1 MATKRVTISLEIKY
15 EIIKCFESKVKTNE
29 IVKRFGLKDRRN
41 VHSIVK
47 KKDKIKEKYENMKK
61 KDAKISSYIRR
72 SNYPQLEEAI
82 IRWIHQMRGQK
93 VPLSGPLIK
102 EQALKFAQMMNIN
115 EFKASDGYIAGLK
128 KRCNIEYRIE
138 SGESFSVSQTAI
150 DNWKSELIELIKNY
164 DSKDIFNLD
173 ETGLFWKLLPT
184 KTYAFSTES
193 RFGIKQLKNRVTL
206 TVITNANGSERKVCL
221 IGASKR
227 PHCFRSKKRLP
238 IDYYQ
243 QHNAWMDNK
252 IFQLIVRKINDQM
265 KLQKRKIILF
275 VDNCSAH
282 YLNDEL
288 SNVSLAFF
296 PSNSTSVLQPN
307 DLGIIKC
314 LKTNY
319 RKKLVSFLI
328 SQYETGELNAIKQM
342 DLYTAMCLIK
352 SSLKEIKTNSIINCY
367 KKAGFNVNLTTE
379 ISYVDD
385 VDFNEVWS
393 NLGKHVN
400 VQYESFESYIDVDC
414 NVVISEILSDEDI
427 IRLVQN
433 DDSSSETEIEDEEN
447 GNEGKQDIKNISSSE
462 AFAILSQLQVYF
474 LNRNDE
480 VAHDLLLNVQSQLSK
495 TVLLNLKQSKITD
508 FF

>member
-1 MATKRVTISLEIKY
+1 M
-15 EIIKCFESKVKTNE
+15 
-29 IVKRFGLKDRRN
+29 
-41 VHSIVK
+41 
-47 KKDKIKEKYENMKK
+47 
-61 KDAKISSYIRR
+61 
-72 SNYPQLEEAI
+72 
-82 IRWIHQMRGQK
+82 
-93 VPLSGPLIK
+93 
-102 EQALKFAQMMNIN
+102 
-115 EFKASDGYIAGLK
+115 
-128 KRCNIEYRIE
+128 
-138 SGESFSVSQTAI
+138 
-150 DNWKSELIELIKNY
+150 
-164 DSKDIFNLD
+164 
-173 ETGLFWKLLPT
+173 
-184 KTYAFSTES
+184 
-193 RFGIKQLKNRVTL
+193 
-206 TVITNANGSERKVCL
+206 
-221 IGASKR
+221 
-227 PHCFRSKKRLP
+227 
-238 IDYYQ
+238 
-243 QHNAWMDNK
+243 
-252 IFQLIVRKINDQM
+252 
-265 KLQKRKIILF
+265 
-275 VDNCSAH
+275 
-282 YLNDEL
+282 
-288 SNVSLAFF
+288 
-296 PSNSTSVLQPN
+296 LQPN

-314 LKTNY
+314 LKANY

-367 KKAGFNVNLTTE
+367 RKAGFNVKLTTE
-379 ISYVDD
+379 ISCVDD

-393 NLGKHVN
+393 NLCKHAN

-414 NVVISEILSDEDI
+414 KVVISEILSDEDI

>member
-1 MATKRVTISLEIKY
+1 M
-15 EIIKCFESKVKTNE
+15 
-29 IVKRFGLKDRRN
+29 
-41 VHSIVK
+41 
-47 KKDKIKEKYENMKK
+47 
-61 KDAKISSYIRR
+61 
-72 SNYPQLEEAI
+72 
-82 IRWIHQMRGQK
+82 
-93 VPLSGPLIK
+93 
-102 EQALKFAQMMNIN
+102 
-115 EFKASDGYIAGLK
+115 
-128 KRCNIEYRIE
+128 
-138 SGESFSVSQTAI
+138 
-150 DNWKSELIELIKNY
+150 
-164 DSKDIFNLD
+164 
-173 ETGLFWKLLPT
+173 
-184 KTYAFSTES
+184 
-193 RFGIKQLKNRVTL
+193 
-206 TVITNANGSERKVCL
+206 
-221 IGASKR
+221 
-227 PHCFRSKKRLP
+227 
-238 IDYYQ
+238 
-243 QHNAWMDNK
+243 
-252 IFQLIVRKINDQM
+252 
-265 KLQKRKIILF
+265 
-275 VDNCSAH
+275 
-282 YLNDEL
+282 
-288 SNVSLAFF
+288 
-296 PSNSTSVLQPN
+296 
-307 DLGIIKC
+307 
-314 LKTNY
+314 
-319 RKKLVSFLI
+319 VSFLI

-480 VAHDLLLNVQSQLSK
+480 VAHELLLNVQSQLSK

>member
-1 MATKRVTISLEIKY
+1 MATKRVTISLERKY

-82 IRWIHQMRGQK
+82 IKWIHQMRGQK

-150 DNWKSELIELIKNY
+150 DNCKSELIELIKNY
-164 DSKDIFNLD
+164 NSKDIFNLD

-227 PHCFRSKKRLP
+227 PHCFRGKKRLP

-265 KLQKRKIILF
+265 KLQKRKIIL
-275 VDNCSAH
+275 
-282 YLNDEL
+282 L
-288 SNVSLAFF
+288 
-296 PSNSTSVLQPN
+296 
-307 DLGIIKC
+307 II
-314 LKTNY
+314 
-319 RKKLVSFLI
+319 
-328 SQYETGELNAIKQM
+328 
-342 DLYTAMCLIK
+342 
-352 SSLKEIKTNSIINCY
+352 
-367 KKAGFNVNLTTE
+367 
-379 ISYVDD
+379 
-385 VDFNEVWS
+385 
-393 NLGKHVN
+393 
-400 VQYESFESYIDVDC
+400 VQH
-414 NVVISEILSDEDI
+414 IL
-427 IRLVQN
+427 
-433 DDSSSETEIEDEEN
+433 
-447 GNEGKQDIKNISSSE
+447 
-462 AFAILSQLQVYF
+462 
-474 LNRNDE
+474 
-480 VAHDLLLNVQSQLSK
+480 
-495 TVLLNLKQSKITD
+495 
-508 FF
+508 